1 MHCYSNAAGFYKT
14 AGRSIYRQQVASRF
28 EKRCSKIATKRGIAV
43 RTYVWLK
50 DHDYV
55 VVLERQQKNKG
66 DVFMLI
72 TSFYLD
78 FEAKRR
84 DLQSRYERRRK

>member
-1 MHCYSNAAGFYKT
+1 M
-14 AGRSIYRQQVASRF
+14 Q
-28 EKRCSKIATKRGIAV
+28 ATKRGTVV

-55 VVLERQQKNKG
+55 VVLERQKKDKG

-72 TSFYLD
+72 TSFLLA
-78 FEAKRR
+78 FEGKRR
-84 DLQSRYERRRK
+84 DLQSRYERRRKSCRPRRSEARTPFTRGK